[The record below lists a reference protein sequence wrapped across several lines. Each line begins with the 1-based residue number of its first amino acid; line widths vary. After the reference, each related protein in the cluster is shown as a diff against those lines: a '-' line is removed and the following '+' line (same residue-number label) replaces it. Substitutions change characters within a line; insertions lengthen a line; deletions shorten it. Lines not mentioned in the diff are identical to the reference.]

1 MRLKL
6 MSSDNEGLREWLIS
20 TEQSQEGVS
29 SWQCGLGIDPNHT
42 EERFPAL
49 LHDRVERNG
58 DGTVGLSVYPR
69 RHGGPA
75 VMGCD

>member
-42 EERFPAL
+42 ESVFQPFCTTASSGMEM
-49 LHDRVERNG
+49 
-58 DGTVGLSVYPR
+58 GLSVCR
-69 RHGGPA
+69 SILDAMEGRL
-75 VMGCD
+75 